1 MEKIKYLYIFSGA
14 VRNIRGFF
22 KMVEEREDA
31 EYHKFFVPQNDN
43 LKIWVPELN
52 AHNNI
57 IYLSSENKL
66 KQLIYMYKLFSS
78 AEHIIIHGMFF
89 GNWPLLVLLSSKKL
103 LKKLSWIEWTGDVYL
118 WKRPNNNLKNLLI
131 NFINKKI
138 RQNIKFIVMS
148 APNDKERFMQEFDIK
163 DKKILELSFPSNR
176 NAKEELNRLKPQK
189 YDDSCKMVQIGH
201 NAYTFNK
208 HIMILDMLAKFK
220 NKNLKVVLPLTY
232 GWSGL
237 NGQYGSMTYMKAVI
251 RYAKFLFKERALIF
265 SKNIPLENYSK
276 FLWNVDVAIF
286 GLNRLAAASNIFMLL
301 YMGKKVF
308 FDGKSPHYK
317 FFKEKGFDV
326 YDLYDIPKMSYEDFI
341 APPNHRDASW
351 LDDIYDN
358 ELVKN
363 KWNEYFYR
371 YLEKKGE

>member
-31 EYHKFFVPQNDN
+31 ESHKFFVPQNDN

-57 IYLSSENKL
+57 IYLSSGNKF
-66 KQLIYMYKLFSS
+66 KQLIYMYKLFNN

-89 GNWPLLVLLSSKKL
+89 GNWPLIVLLSSKKL
-103 LKKLSWIEWTGDVYL
+103 LKKLYWIEWTGDVYL
-118 WKRPNNNLKNLLI
+118 WKRPNNSLKNLLI

-138 RQNIKFIVMS
+138 RQKIKFIVMS
-148 APNDKERFMQEFDIK
+148 APNDKERFMQEFDIT

-176 NAKEELNRLKPQK
+176 NAKEELNRLKPKK
-189 YDDSCKMVQIGH
+189 YDDNCKMVQIGH

-220 NKNLKVVLPLTY
+220 NENLKVVLPLAY

-237 NGQYGSMTYMKAVI
+237 NGQYGSMNYMKAVI
-251 RYAKFLFKERALIF
+251 KYAKFIFKERALIF

-276 FLWNVDVAIF
+276 FLWNVDIAIF

-301 YMGKKVF
+301 YMGKKIF

-317 FFKEKGFDV
+317 FFKEHGFDV
-326 YDLYDIPKMSYEDFI
+326 YDLYDIPKMSYEEFI
-341 APPNHRDASW
+341 APAKHKDISW

-358 ELVKN
+358 DLVIE
-363 KWNEYFYR
+363 KWNKYFYN
-371 YLEKKGE
+371 YLENEE

>member
-301 YMGKKVF
+301 YMGKKYF
-308 FDGKSPHYK
+308 
-317 FFKEKGFDV
+317 
-326 YDLYDIPKMSYEDFI
+326 LM
-341 APPNHRDASW
+341 
-351 LDDIYDN
+351 
-358 ELVKN
+358 VKVHIIS
-363 KWNEYFYR
+363 FLR
-371 YLEKKGE
+371 KKGLMYMIYMIYQK

>member
-148 APNDKERFMQEFDIK
+148 APNDKERFMQEFDTT

-176 NAKEELNRLKPQK
+176 NAKEELNKLKPQK
-189 YDDSCKMVQIGH
+189 YADKYKMVQIGH

-220 NKNLKVVLPLTY
+220 NRNLKVVLPLTY

-251 RYAKFLFKERALIF
+251 RYAKFIFKERALIF

-341 APPNHRDASW
+341 APPNHRDISW

-363 KWNEYFYR
+363 KWNEYFYK
-371 YLEKKGE
+371 YLDEKG